1 MPREKSSGT
10 SVLRTDTALLG
21 AAGEHLV
28 LSRLLLRGFLAA
40 QAPHNV
46 RKADILVNHLDAKP
60 PCLIQVKARSG
71 KGADGGWHMKQ
82 KHEDMVDKDMFY
94 CFVDFGYEEA
104 RIYVIPAKK
113 VAKVVKESHATWLNL
128 PGKNGKPHNDSDV
141 RRIRNHYSLDLQSA
155 PRGWMDKYL
164 ENWEIL
170 G

>member
-1 MPREKSSGT
+1 MSKKIEVK
-10 SVLRTDTALLG
+10 TDTALLG

-82 KHEDMVDKDMFY
+82 KHEDIVDKDMFY

-104 RIYVIPAKK
+104 KIFVVPAKK
-113 VAKVVKESHATWLNL
+113 VAEVVKESHATWLKQ
-128 PGKNGKPHNDSDV
+128 PGKNGKAHNDSDM
-141 RRIRNHYSLDLQSA
+141 RRIRNNYSLNLKSA
-155 PRGWMDKYL
+155 PAGWMDKYL
-164 ENWEIL
+164 EDWGQI

>member
-1 MPREKSSGT
+1 MK
-10 SVLRTDTALLG
+10 TDTALLG

-82 KHEDMVDKDMFY
+82 KHEEIYDKDMFY
-94 CFVDFGYEEA
+94 CFVDFEPA
-104 RIYVIPAKK
+104 NPSVYVIPAEK
-113 VAKVVKESHATWLNL
+113 VAEVVRQSYATWLSQ
-128 PGKNGKPHNDSDV
+128 PGKNGKPHNDTDM
-141 RRIRNHYSLDLQSA
+141 RRIRNYYSWNVQAA
-155 PRGWMDKYL
+155 PNGWMDEFL
-164 ENWEIL
+164 ENWEQL

>member
-1 MPREKSSGT
+1 VK
-10 SVLRTDTALLG
+10 TDTALLG

-82 KHEDMVDKDMFY
+82 KHEDIVDKDMFY
-94 CFVDFGYEEA
+94 CFVDFEQEDA
-104 RIYVIPAKK
+104 KIYVVPAKK
-113 VAKVVKESHATWLNL
+113 VAEVVKESHATWLSK

-141 RRIRNHYSLDLQSA
+141 RRIRPHYSLNLKSA
-155 PRGWMDKYL
+155 PKGWMDKYL
-164 ENWEIL
+164 ENWEQL